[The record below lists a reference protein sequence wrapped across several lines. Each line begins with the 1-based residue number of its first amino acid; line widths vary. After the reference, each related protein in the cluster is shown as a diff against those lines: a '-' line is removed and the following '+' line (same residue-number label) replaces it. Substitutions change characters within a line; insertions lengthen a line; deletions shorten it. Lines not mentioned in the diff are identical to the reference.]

1 MSKFVDD
8 GGYGGDVGVRGSRDA
23 KELVRHYVTLKELA
37 GDSSLAAL
45 LAQYVAPDALSEDG
59 KLVEC
64 LPMREARHRFSVR
77 EALAGA
83 RIFSATRGQNAN
95 VPLVMISLEKLADL
109 VREAGLE
116 VGGSPDSL
124 VSALAASED
133 LPPASRIPR
142 ARSGR
147 YTSKQRFLA
156 PRRVVAR

>member
-1 MSKFVDD
+1 MSKFMDD
-8 GGYGGDVGVRGSRDA
+8 GGYGGDTRAQRTRNANSED
-23 KELVRHYVTLKELA
+23 RHYLTLKELA

-95 VPLVMISLEKLADL
+95 VPVVMISLEKLADL

-147 YTSKQRFLA
+147 FTSKQRFLA
-156 PRRVVAR
+156 PRRILAR